1 MGYGNYSHDAHRA
14 IVEGRSS
21 LPAEQVFVQTQCHPS
36 MNPFGVR
43 MRESRDSVEHPNS
56 LGIVFA
62 LDVTGSMGDIPKQLA
77 TKELPTFMRLL
88 SDFQVSDPQVLF
100 MAVGDAVSDQ
110 APLQVGQFETTAE
123 LMDRWLTLSFLEGG
137 GGGTNHESY
146 ELALYFLAEHT
157 DMDCFTKR
165 KKRGYA
171 FLTGDEYPYAEVSK
185 HQVEALFGD
194 ALDDNVPL
202 DAVMAAVQETFDPFF
217 LIPDLQR
224 RDKCEAGWRPL
235 LGDRVICMES
245 PHDTCAVAAGLVA
258 LTEGSVS
265 DVDALARAL
274 RDRGFEKQ
282 RINAIVRCLSPYAG
296 TLGKDAVAVPRA
308 VPQSTNP
315 VGSFWKRLFQK

>member
-1 MGYGNYSHDAHRA
+1 MGYGNYSHDAHHA
-14 IVEGRSS
+14 ILEGRSS
-21 LPAEQVFVQTQCHPS
+21 LPAEHVFAQTQCHPL

-43 MRESRDSVEHPNS
+43 MRESRDSTAHPNS

-77 TKELPTFMRLL
+77 SKELPTFMRLL
-88 SDFQVSDPQVLF
+88 SDFEVKDPQVLF
-100 MAVGDAVSDQ
+100 MAVGDAVSDH
-110 APLQVGQFETTAE
+110 APLQVGQFETSAE
-123 LMDRWLTLSFLEGG
+123 LMDRWLTSSFLEGG

-171 FLTGDEYPYAEVSK
+171 FLTGDEYPYSEVSK

-194 ALDDNVPL
+194 ALDDDIPL
-202 DAVMAAVQETFDPFF
+202 EAVMAAVQETFEPFF
-217 LIPDLQR
+217 LIPDLKR
-224 RDKCEAGWRPL
+224 RSQCEAGWRPL

-245 PHDTCAVAAGLVA
+245 PHETCAVAAGLVA

-265 DVDALARAL
+265 DIDALARAL
-274 RDRGFEKQ
+274 ENHGLERQ
-282 RINAIVRCLSPYAG
+282 CINAIVRCLSPYAG
-296 TLGKDAVAVPRA
+296 TLGKDGVAVPKA
-308 VPQSTNP
+308 VPQSSSL
-315 VGSFWKRLFQK
+315 VRSFWKRLFQK